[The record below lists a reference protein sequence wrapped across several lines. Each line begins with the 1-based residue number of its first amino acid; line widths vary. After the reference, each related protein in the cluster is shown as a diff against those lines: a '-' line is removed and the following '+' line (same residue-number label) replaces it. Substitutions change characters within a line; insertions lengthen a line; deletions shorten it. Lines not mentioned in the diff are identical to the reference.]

1 MINSRQIEAF
11 RALILSGS
19 ATSAA
24 NFLGVSQPAVSR
36 LIQDLERQLRIKLF
50 RRTGGRLLPTGDAM
64 TLYRE
69 VERSFVGLDRIE
81 RVATDLRERRGGALR
96 VAALPALAVGFLPEL
111 AAEFLARRPT
121 VDIALHGMNSPFVLD
136 WVTNGQCDV
145 GIVGQHFQ
153 HAGIVVEM
161 LPPVAAVAVLPGDH
175 VLATKSVITPE
186 DFEGQDFISIAAP
199 SLIRYKFEILMQ
211 EHKVRPRIRAETPL
225 TMIAC
230 GMVAAGFGCAVVDP
244 FTAQRYRGT
253 NLVVRP
259 FRPTAAFEWAI
270 ITAALAPESMIVT
283 EFIAAFR
290 DTFASYQL
298 PDAPDPAERAD

>member
-1 MINSRQIEAF
+1 MINNRQIEAF

-24 NFLGVSQPAVSR
+24 NFLGISQPAVSR
-36 LIQDLERQLRIKLF
+36 LIQDLERRLRIKLF
-50 RRTGGRLLPTGDAM
+50 QRTGGRLMPTGDAM

-111 AAEFLARRPT
+111 AADFLARRPT

-136 WVTNGQCDV
+136 WVTNGQCDL

-153 HAGIVVEM
+153 HAGINVEM
-161 LPPVAAVAVLPGDH
+161 LPPVAAVAVLPGGH
-175 VLATKSVITPE
+175 ALAEKEVVTPE
-186 DFEGQDFISIAAP
+186 DLEGQDFISIAAP
-199 SLIRYKFEILMQ
+199 SLIRFKFDVVMQ
-211 EHKVRPRIRAETPL
+211 EHKARPRVRAETPL

-244 FTAQRYRGT
+244 FTAKRYRGG

-259 FRPTAAFEWAI
+259 FRPIAAFEWAI
-270 ITAALAPESMIVT
+270 ITASLAPESLIVS
-283 EFIAAFR
+283 EFTASFVEAFS
-290 DTFASYQL
+290 SYRVG
-298 PDAPDPAERAD
+298 D

>member
-36 LIQDLERQLRIKLF
+36 LLQDLERQLRIKLF
-50 RRTGGRLLPTGDAM
+50 QRTGGRLVPTGDAM
-64 TLYRE
+64 ILYRE
-69 VERSFVGLDRIE
+69 VERSFVGLTRIE
-81 RVATDLRERRGGALR
+81 RVAADLRERRGGALR
-96 VAALPALAVGFLPEL
+96 VAALPALAVGFLPEF
-111 AAEFLARRPT
+111 AADFMIQRPT

-136 WVTNGQCDV
+136 WVINGQCDLGVV
-145 GIVGQHFQ
+145 GHNFQ
-153 HAGIVVEM
+153 HAGINFEM
-161 LPPVAAVAVLPGDH
+161 LPPVAAVAVLPSRH
-175 VLATKSVITPE
+175 PLADKEVIAPE
-186 DFEGQDFISIAAP
+186 DFEGQDFISVAAP
-199 SLIRYKFEILMQ
+199 SLIGYKFDLLME

-244 FTAQRYRGT
+244 FTAKRYSGT
-253 NLVVRP
+253 SLVVRP
-259 FRPTAAFEWAI
+259 FRPTTTFQWAI
-270 ITAALAPESMIVT
+270 ITAALAPDSMIVA

-290 DTFASYQL
+290 QTFASYRVEDS
-298 PDAPDPAERAD
+298 PRPTGP